1 MNRKRITI
9 IIIAIGIL
17 LVTGSFFLMTATP
30 AAAQCGSQ
38 ASSCKNCHETQ
49 AQDPVNADGTA
60 WHTQHAFGDFCYL
73 CHAGNNQATDKVAAH
88 TGMVS
93 PLSDINASCKSCHP
107 TDTLAKAQIY
117 ATTLGQ
123 VVGTGGTGTSAATLP
138 AGSATSAPTE
148 ESSTPAPAVV
158 VPSADMVD
166 YSQRYDAVVLGKTPT
181 NVGNIILI
189 AILAVVVLGGGF
201 FVLRREGL
209 INVSFEDP
217 KLLPIQEKYPA
228 DLVELLPALSKLKP
242 ASRQTLKTILAKPQ
256 AAAALL
262 ASIDTLTQIE
272 PPQAQPADSEQD
284 DEDPAEDQALENQEE

>member
-1 MNRKRITI
+1 MNRKRITLLI
-9 IIIAIGIL
+9 VAIGVL

-60 WHTQHAFGDFCYL
+60 WHTQHAFGDFCYI

-88 TGMVS
+88 TGMVA
-93 PLSDINASCKSCHP
+93 PLSDINASCQSCHP
-107 TDTLAKAQIY
+107 TDTLVKAQIY
-117 ATTLGQ
+117 GTTLGQ
-123 VVGTGGTGTSAATLP
+123 VVSTGGTGTSAATLP
-138 AGSATSAPTE
+138 AATASSGTSGIA
-148 ESSTPAPAVV
+148 STPVPAAI

-166 YSQRYDAVVLGKTPT
+166 YSQRYDAVALGKTPT

-189 AILAVVVLGGGF
+189 AILAVIVLGGGF

-209 INVSFEDP
+209 INISFEDP
-217 KLLPIQEKYPA
+217 KRILVQEKYPT
-228 DLVELLPALSKLKP
+228 DVVELLPALTKLKP
-242 ASRQTLKTILAKPQ
+242 ASRQTLKTILSKPQ

-262 ASIDTLTQIE
+262 ASIDDLTQVE
-272 PPQAQPADSEQD
+272 PAQAQPLVFEKDE
-284 DEDPAEDQALENQEE
+284 EDPLDDQALENQEE